1 MNVAKALPLCWSLAL
16 ATLCAVSSS
25 ASADP
30 QTPASVEPAL
40 AAAQAFVTALE
51 NADIDALVA
60 TFAEDATVFLPF
72 ASDPARLAGK
82 AQIREAFEAF
92 LKDVRTS
99 GKGPRYLRL
108 EPRDVHVQHF
118 EGVAVVTFHL
128 GTLVTP
134 AGDTPARFARRT
146 VVLRQVGHTWRIVH
160 LHASNMEP
168 VQKPSQ

>member
-1 MNVAKALPLCWSLAL
+1 MNVAKALPLSLSLGL
-16 ATLCAVSSS
+16 ATLGAFSSS

-30 QTPASVEPAL
+30 QTPAGVDPAL

-82 AQIREAFEAF
+82 AQIRAAFDAF

-99 GKGPRYLRL
+99 VTGPPYLQL

-118 EGVAVVTFHL
+118 DGMAVVTFHL
-128 GTLVTP
+128 GTLATP

-146 VVLRQVGHTWRIVH
+146 AVLRQVGDTWRIVH

-168 VQKPSQ
+168 VEKPSQ